1 MRREGMVIELK
12 RCWNTTNPLYIRY
25 HDEEW
30 GVPLHDDNKI
40 FEFLVLEGFQAGLS
54 WRLILERR
62 EAFMQ
67 AFNGFDPKKVA
78 SYTESHIE
86 SLMNNPNVVRNR
98 SKILA
103 AVTNAK
109 KFIEIQKEFGTF
121 DNYIWQFV
129 DGKPINNSFQ
139 ELADL
144 PAKTKISE
152 TISRELKK
160 RGFQYV
166 GPTICYA
173 FMQAIGLVND
183 HLTSCF
189 RYEEIRKLGQ
199 CENKSLQLMRDN
211 KDQLRKVESERA

>member
-1 MRREGMVIELK
+1 MSVMRREGMVIELK

-67 AFNGFDPKKVA
+67 AFDGFDPKKVA

-211 KDQLRKVESERA
+211 KDQLRKV